1 MILQADVDGSGYLD
15 YREFVAISI
24 HMRKMG
30 DDEHLHKAFSYFD
43 KNNSGYIEIDEL
55 RDSLSDDLGS
65 NAEEVISAIIHDVD
79 TDKVSFFVHVL

>member
-1 MILQADVDGSGYLD
+1 
-15 YREFVAISI
+15 
-24 HMRKMG
+24 MRKMG

-65 NAEEVISAIIHDVD
+65 NAEEVINAIIHDVD
-79 TDKVSFFVHVL
+79 TDQVSFFIHVL